1 MEPKLLFICAVTVI
15 HMFSVAWVMNVN
27 HVDVILLILWQYAF
41 VQIMIYILTQCLF

>member
-27 HVDVILLILWQYAF
+27 QVDVILLILWQYAF